1 MKAFENF
8 EEMFAQSIGLEAP
21 WRIEKAEFDEQS
33 RAVHIYVTAEK
44 NARYPCPECGEVH
57 PRFDNE
63 EERVWQ
69 HGDVVFF
76 PCYVHCRRPRIKC
89 GKCGK
94 VHVVT
99 APWARERS
107 RYTLLFEAYSMLL
120 AEKLPIEQARQF
132 LRISHTSLTNIVTY
146 WVGKR
151 VSEDDL
157 SSVAALNIDETSF
170 KKGQSYVTV
179 ICDAATRRVIDVE
192 EGRTAQQVWDFS
204 LKLETKGGDCN
215 KISQVASDMSSAY
228 LKGITDCFPKAV
240 TVIDKFHVKQVLLCA
255 MQEVRQEEQGK
266 EARNRKSG
274 RKLLMIP
281 EGRMTEQQ
289 ADKVQELSRKYPKT
303 GRAFRMVQSLDV
315 MYACYTTEEAEQR
328 FGQLI
333 SWLKRSRLEPMK
345 RAAATLLEHRAQIM
359 AYFLTRLT
367 NAIAEGINSLIQA
380 GKRKARGFRTFR
392 GYSTMIYLTCSKL
405 HFAPIQLFA

>member
-1 MKAFENF
+1 MKEFENF
-8 EEMFAQSIGLEAP
+8 EIMFSQSIGLEAP
-21 WRIEKAEFDEQS
+21 WRIEKAEFDEQA
-33 RAVHIYVTAEK
+33 RAVHIYVVSDK
-44 NARYPCPECGEVH
+44 NAQYPCPKCGEKH

-89 GKCGK
+89 KKCGK
-94 VHVVT
+94 LHVVT

-132 LRISHTSLTNIVTY
+132 LRISHTSLTNIVAY

-151 VSEDDL
+151 VAEDDL
-157 SSVAALNIDETSF
+157 SKVVALNIDETSF

-179 ICDAATRRVIDVE
+179 VCDAVTRRVIDVE

-204 LKLETKGGDCN
+204 LKLEEKGGDCN
-215 KISQVASDMSSAY
+215 KINQVASDMSAAY
-228 LKGITDCFPKAV
+228 LKGITDCFPNAK
-240 TVIDKFHVKQVLLCA
+240 TVIDKFHVKQVLLNS
-255 MQEVRQEEQGK
+255 MQEVRKEEQGK
-266 EARNRKSG
+266 EARNKKSG
-274 RKLLMIP
+274 RKLFMIP
-281 EGRMTEQQ
+281 ESRMTEQQ
-289 ADKVQELSRKYPKT
+289 AEKVQELSRKYPKT

-315 MYACYTTEEAEQR
+315 MYACYTLEEADQR
-328 FGQLI
+328 FKQLI
-333 SWLKRSRLEPMK
+333 SWLRRSRLDPMK
-345 RAAATLLEHRAQIM
+345 RAAATLLEHKTQILS
-359 AYFLTRLT
+359 YFFSRLT

-405 HFAPIQLFA
+405 DFAPIQLFA

>member
-1 MKAFENF
+1 
-8 EEMFAQSIGLEAP
+8 MFAQSIGLEAP
-21 WRIEKAEFDEQS
+21 WRIGKAEFDEQM
-33 RAVHIYVTAEK
+33 RAVHIYVEANK
-44 NARYPCPECGEVH
+44 NAQYPCPKCGQMQ

-76 PCYVHCRRPRIKC
+76 PCYVHCRRPRVKC
-89 GKCGK
+89 GGCGK
-94 VHVVT
+94 IHVVT

-132 LRISHTSLTNIVTY
+132 LRVSHTSLTNIVAY

-157 SSVAALNIDETSF
+157 SSVKALNIDETSF

-179 ICDAATRRVIDVE
+179 VCDVDARRVIDVE
-192 EGRTAQQVWDFS
+192 EGRMAQQVWDFTM
-204 LKLETKGGDCN
+204 KLEEKGGDCN
-215 KISQVASDMSSAY
+215 KIKQVASDMSSAY
-228 LKGITDCFPKAV
+228 LKGVAECFPGAAA
-240 TVIDKFHVKQVLLCA
+240 VIDKFHVKQLLLSA
-255 MQEVRQEEQGK
+255 MQEVRREEQGK
-266 EARNRKSG
+266 ESRSRKAG

-281 EGRMTEQQ
+281 ESRMTGQQ
-289 ADKVQELSRKYPKT
+289 AERVQELSRKYPKT

-315 MYACYTTEEAEQR
+315 MYGCYTMEEAEKR
-328 FGQLI
+328 FGQLV
-333 SWLKRSRLEPMK
+333 SWLRRSRLEPMK
-345 RAAATLLEHRAQIM
+345 RAAITLKGHRPQIL
-359 AYFLTRLT
+359 AYFFSRMT

-405 HFAPIQLFA
+405 NFAPVRLFA